1 MELTILLVFGCVAAA
16 TLALGSLSTSNPA
29 RKRLVKLRA
38 GPRAEEATATAT
50 RHSKTTSLANETK
63 SRLVKVL
70 TPLAAAAPKHGG
82 PSEQLVRDRLIYAG
96 YRSRNAP
103 VVYFG
108 SRVALALIVPISV
121 LISQIFLER
130 TENQLLA
137 YLLAAAGLGYIAPS
151 WWLDR
156 RVKARQR
163 MILHGLPDALD
174 LMVVCVEAGLGIN
187 AALSRVAREFARTN
201 PVLNSEL
208 ELVTLEIRAGKSLTE
223 ALRGLSNRTGLSE
236 VSALVAM
243 LVQTEQF
250 GTSVAN
256 ALRVHAQGV
265 RVERMQAAE
274 ELAAKAPVKM
284 LFPTLLIFAATL
296 IVILGPGF
304 IQLIA
309 VFNNN

>member
-1 MELTILLVFGCVAAA
+1 MEIAILLIFASVVAVTFAVGS
-16 TLALGSLSTSNPA
+16 LGSSNPA
-29 RKRLVKLRA
+29 QKRLVKLRA
-38 GPRAEEATATAT
+38 GPAAEDATATAT
-50 RHSKTTSLANETK
+50 RRSKTSLVAETK
-63 SRLVKVL
+63 SRLVRVL
-70 TPLAAAAPKHGG
+70 TPLAAAAPRHGE
-82 PSEQLVRDRLIYAG
+82 PSERLVRDRLIHAG
-96 YRSRNAP
+96 YRSRSAP
-103 VVYFG
+103 AVYFG
-108 SRVALALIVPISV
+108 SRVALALLVPITV
-121 LISQIFLER
+121 LISQVFLDRSE
-130 TENQLLA
+130 TQLMGFLI
-137 YLLAAAGLGYIAPS
+137 AAAGVGYIAPS
-151 WWLDR
+151 SWLDR
-156 RVKARQR
+156 RVKKRQR
-163 MILHGLPDALD
+163 SILHGLPDALD

-187 AALSRVAREFARTN
+187 AALARVAREFSRTN
-201 PVLNSEL
+201 PILNSEL
-208 ELVTLEIRAGKSLTE
+208 ELVTLEIRAGKSLTQ
-223 ALRGLSNRTGLSE
+223 ALRSLSDRTGLSE

-309 VFNNN
+309 VFNNG

>member
-1 MELTILLVFGCVAAA
+1 MELTIILIFGAVVAATFA
-16 TLALGSLSTSNPA
+16 IGSLGASNPA
-29 RKRLVKLRA
+29 QRRLAKLRA
-38 GPRAEEATATAT
+38 GPRTDEATATAT
-50 RHSKTTSLANETK
+50 RKSSVSLGTEAK
-63 SRLVKVL
+63 SRLVRVM
-70 TPLAAAAPKHGG
+70 TPLAKAAPRHGG
-82 PSEQLVRDRLIYAG
+82 PAEQLVRERLIHAG
-96 YRSRNAP
+96 YRSRSAP
-103 VVYFG
+103 VIYFG
-108 SRVALALIVPISV
+108 SRVALALILPITA
-121 LISQIFLER
+121 LISQVFLEQS
-130 TENQLLA
+130 ENRLMI
-137 YLLAAAGLGYIAPS
+137 YLLAAAGIGYVAPS

-156 RVKARQR
+156 RVKSRQK

-187 AALSRVAREFARTN
+187 AALARVSREFARTN

-208 ELVTLEIRAGKSLTE
+208 ELVTLEIRAGKSLTD
-223 ALRGLSNRTGLSE
+223 ALRGLSDRTGLSE

-296 IVILGPGF
+296 IVVLGPGF
-304 IQLIA
+304 IQLMA
-309 VFNNN
+309 LFTR